1 MSGKSLHRTSEAIIE
16 VVVRR
21 SPLLIEFRNAKT
33 HQTINADERPM
44 MYDARGA
51 MCQKMSDPVSAPVGS
66 YDPVARRFR
75 FVVKP
80 SLKMAPVTVADNG
93 RARQVFLR

>member
-51 MCQKMSDPVSAPVGS
+51 MRQKMFDPVSAAVGS
-66 YDPVARRFR
+66 YDPSPEGFGLSSN
-75 FVVKP
+75 P
-80 SLKMAPVTVADNG
+80 L
-93 RARQVFLR
+93 